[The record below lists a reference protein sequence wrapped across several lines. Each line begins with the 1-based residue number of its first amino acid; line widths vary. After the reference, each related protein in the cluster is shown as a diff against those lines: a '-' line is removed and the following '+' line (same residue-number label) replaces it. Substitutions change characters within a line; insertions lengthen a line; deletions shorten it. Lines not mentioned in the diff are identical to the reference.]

1 MSSIIDGLIS
11 IFYFVY
17 LILWLCYLFQ
27 KHNGSG
33 KAAHI
38 FELNIL
44 LDSSLFMAFMIIESF
59 VIAMDS
65 EILCSLTMFF
75 QHVTLLS
82 YYLAIAASHIET
94 MYFLKVNKDLDF
106 MQVKGYYFLSFR
118 PSLLTQ

>member
-59 VIAMDS
+59 VIAIDS

-94 MYFLKVNKDLDF
+94 MNFLKVNFKRL
-106 MQVKGYYFLSFR
+106 GFL
-118 PSLLTQ
+118 QIEGN